1 LLGGLGK
8 GVAAA
13 GEAYTKGTGRLID
26 DEMTKRREER
36 LLALQNKYSMDR
48 AQFDVDN
55 RAPTYQTDADGVVH
69 AITGGTASPVTTGEG
84 GMLTTGGKENAP
96 HTVKGFS
103 KDGRD
108 QLYHW
113 QGGEFVPVGGAKAG
127 HGAGGANSPADVVMA
142 EIYQKDHGGDLS
154 GWLDH
159 VRSGRYS
166 PEQLAMDYANKRL
179 KDQAGAFL
187 QPGDPGYLTREEAVE
202 EGYAMAAKLREMR
215 MPKIPGA
222 NGTAKPDPDP
232 GAGQQGGGVQGGDPG
247 AFDVNEVYAE
257 AYDIIKKGADR
268 DAVLAR
274 LEANGIPTSPLMD
287 ALGASKADGNANQGL
302 LQQGV
307 EQNTAPPKGLSSHES
322 KLMRQQYQ
330 QFTKE
335 ADRMSPQ
342 AAKSALERLD
352 SIEQAGALPPTEN
365 YRLRQLRTK
374 LTNIANQ

>member
-1 LLGGLGK
+1 
-8 GVAAA
+8 
-13 GEAYTKGTGRLID
+13 
-26 DEMTKRREER
+26 
-36 LLALQNKYSMDR
+36 
-48 AQFDVDN
+48 
-55 RAPTYQTDADGVVH
+55 
-69 AITGGTASPVTTGEG
+69 
-84 GMLTTGGKENAP
+84 
-96 HTVKGFS
+96 
-103 KDGRD
+103 
-108 QLYHW
+108 
-113 QGGEFVPVGGAKAG
+113 
-127 HGAGGANSPADVVMA
+127 
-142 EIYQKDHGGDLS
+142 
-154 GWLDH
+154 
-159 VRSGRYS
+159 
-166 PEQLAMDYANKRL
+166 
-179 KDQAGAFL
+179 
-187 QPGDPGYLTREEAVE
+187 
-202 EGYAMAAKLREMR
+202 MAAKLREMR

-222 NGTAKPDPDP
+222 NGTAQPDPDP
-232 GAGQQGGGVQGGDPG
+232 DAGQQGGGVQGGDPG

-335 ADRMSPQ
+335 ADLMSPQ